1 MNKSILGFL
10 LTLLFASSV
19 IADTSKRAIE
29 SMNGCY
35 ACHSVKTK
43 VIGPAFIEISKRY
56 KNQESANKQLVKKI
70 KEGGSGSWG
79 NIPMNA
85 HPNISDVDLSS
96 MVDWILSL

>member
-43 VIGPAFIEISKRY
+43 VIGPAFVEISKRY

-70 KEGGSGSWG
+70 KEGGSGNWG
-79 NIPMNA
+79 NVPMNS
-85 HPNISDVDLSS
+85 HPNISDADLSS
-96 MVDWILSL
+96 MVDWILTL

>member
-70 KEGGSGSWG
+70 KQGGSGNWG

-85 HPNISDVDLSS
+85 HPNISDIDLSS
-96 MVDWILSL
+96 MVDWILNL

>member
-1 MNKSILGFL
+1 MNKLILSFVITFVL
-10 LTLLFASSV
+10 ASTA
-19 IADTSKRAIE
+19 IANPTKRALE

-35 ACHSVKTK
+35 ACHGVKTN

-79 NIPMNA
+79 NIPMNP
-85 HPNISDVDLSS
+85 HPNISDNDLSS